1 MLAQAIW
8 KIGTLKTL
16 LEQAQVIYSKDQPI
30 ERELK
35 DLEKVFKE
43 KNTYSKYVIK
53 QKSFLKNTVPK
64 MLFILLWMNKM
75 NQSLQLKRNIASKEN
90 KKIRK

>member
-1 MLAQAIW
+1 MLAQSIW

-16 LEQAQVIYSKDQPI
+16 LEQAQVIYSKDQPS

-75 NQSLQLKRNIASKEN
+75 NQSIQLKRNIASKEN